1 MKVVC
6 IYHSVDLDG
15 WMSAAIVRLAH
26 TGDIPKNLLH
36 TDINFIGYNYGDPIP
51 DLSEYERVILTDI
64 SFSAL
69 TMLKLNEELGPD
81 FVWLDHH
88 ISAIRD
94 VENAH
99 ENFILPNGL
108 RDDKFAACE
117 LTWKWFFPNQP
128 MPEIVRL
135 LGRYDCFGHKQLW
148 KPIVGYEGLYEVSN
162 HGNVRSLNRIIV
174 ENNTGVNRPVKGV
187 NLSIANSKRG
197 YRVVVLCKDGTEK
210 TRNVHQLVAEAFIPN
225 PDLKPCINHRDFN
238 RLNNYS
244 NNLNWC
250 TYAVNNLYSVEEG
263 KRGKTVIQMT
273 KDGDFISEFHSI
285 IEAESNTGVANQNI
299 TKCCKKE
306 REFAGGYYWEYGVD
320 KDVFPQFVPPEEET
334 KVLEFQYG
342 ARQCISN
349 MEEAYNQLQYCQ
361 TYFPQSGEPS
371 AEYMIWEKG
380 AAIYKY
386 LCTEA
391 KQIYATRFSYFYAGE
406 HIACVNRERF
416 NPINFGI
423 DYHKDE
429 YDAFMCFHFANG
441 LWNFSIYNDNGHL
454 DVSLIAKYFGG
465 GGHKG
470 ASGFRLTTE
479 LFIDNFFKI
488 SK

>member
-51 DLSEYERVILTDI
+51 DLSEYDKVIMTDI
-64 SFSAL
+64 SLSKEE
-69 TMLKLNEELGPD
+69 MLVLNKRLGENL
-81 FVWLDHH
+81 VWIDHH
-88 ISAIRD
+88 QRTVNEVNAFI
-94 VENAH
+94 VEH
-99 ENFILPNGL
+99 GIPMEGL
-108 RDDKFAACE
+108 VTTDGELKAACE
-117 LTWKWFFPNQP
+117 LTWEYFFSDKP

-135 LGRYDCFGHKQLW
+135 LGMYDSFRHKL
-148 KPIVGYEGLYEVSN
+148 
-162 HGNVRSLNRIIV
+162 
-174 ENNTGVNRPVKGV
+174 T
-187 NLSIANSKRG
+187 
-197 YRVVVLCKDGTEK
+197 
-210 TRNVHQLVAEAFIPN
+210 
-225 PDLKPCINHRDFN
+225 
-238 RLNNYS
+238 
-244 NNLNWC
+244 
-250 TYAVNNLYSVEEG
+250 
-263 KRGKTVIQMT
+263 
-273 KDGDFISEFHSI
+273 
-285 IEAESNTGVANQNI
+285 
-299 TKCCKKE
+299 
-306 REFAGGYYWEYGVD
+306 
-320 KDVFPQFVPPEEET
+320 PEEQ

-349 MEEAYNQLQYCQ
+349 PDEAYRELTHSLQYL
-361 TYFPQSGEPS
+361 PIKSEIPILESGKS
-371 AEYMIWEKG
+371 
-380 AAIYKY
+380 IYKY

-391 KQIYATRFSYFYAGE
+391 KQIYAARFSYFYAGE